1 MNSELYQPIVH
12 RFALLT
18 VCAALLPIA
27 VGALVTTTK
36 SGMAFPDWPSSDG
49 HNMFLYPW
57 LDAAFDKFIEHGHR
71 LAGILVGVVSI
82 GLAVVTCRKDPRKA
96 VRVMS
101 VLVLLGVILQGVL
114 GGIRVRMNSE
124 LLAMIHGSFAALV
137 FSLMAAVMLVTSRSW
152 RNYDPQPDDDEA
164 RSLKPFAVGLALA
177 IFGQYV
183 LGGLLRHLGLMLH
196 EHIGLAVIVFLF
208 AIGTF
213 VFTHFTRISWLQRT
227 AQCLV
232 VLLVLQVAL
241 GVGTFVTK
249 FGFAPTGYV
258 AVYGSIPQVVLATT
272 HQVVGALLFMT
283 SVMYAV
289 RVFRA
294 SLPPQS
300 PSVLCSASNG
310 LEQSGAARG
319 GVG

>member
-1 MNSELYQPIVH
+1 MNREPYQPIVH
-12 RFALLT
+12 RVAVLT
-18 VCAALLPIA
+18 VCAALLPIG

-49 HNMFLYPW
+49 HNMFMYPW

-71 LAGILVGVVSI
+71 LAGILVGIVSI

-96 VRVMS
+96 VRVMA

-114 GGIRVRMNSE
+114 GGIRVRMNSDV
-124 LLAMIHGSFAALV
+124 LAMIHGSFAALV
-137 FSLMAAVMLVTSRSW
+137 FSLMAAVMLVTSRAW
-152 RNYDPQPDDDEA
+152 LNYQPEPDDLEA
-164 RSLKPFAVGLALA
+164 RSLKPFAVGLVLA

-213 VFTHFTRISWLQRT
+213 VFTHLTRIAWLQRT
-227 AQCLV
+227 AQCLI

-258 AVYGSIPQVVLATT
+258 AVFGSLWQVISATT

-283 SVMYAV
+283 SVMYAF

-294 SLPPQS
+294 SRPPQS
-300 PSVLCSASNG
+300 STVLCSAPGTLASSSAAG
-310 LEQSGAARG
+310 GGAG
-319 GVG
+319 